1 MSIKFTNLSLSVLI
15 IFQIYIIHYNF
26 NLSMIYANYII
37 NRLIQIK
44 YEQDK
49 NRNQYKKNR
58 KKLQ

>member
-26 NLSMIYANYII
+26 NLSMIYAKYII